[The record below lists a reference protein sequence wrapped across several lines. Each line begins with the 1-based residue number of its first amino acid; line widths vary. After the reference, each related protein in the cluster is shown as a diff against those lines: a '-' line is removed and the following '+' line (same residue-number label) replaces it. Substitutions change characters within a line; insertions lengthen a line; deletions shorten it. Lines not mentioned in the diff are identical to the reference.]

1 MILGI
6 DPGHIQSAYVVYQPE
21 TEEIL
26 EHGISENEKFLYEE
40 IQLLCKPE
48 GCLIVAA
55 IEMIASYGMPVGKE
69 IFETVFY
76 IGRLWERLEI
86 AKELVYRKD
95 IKLHICGTNRAKD
108 SNIRQALIDR
118 LGSPGTKKVK
128 GKTYGLKGDE
138 WSALAVA
145 IFWADRKGGPSW

>member
-1 MILGI
+1 MIIGI
-6 DPGHIQSAYVVYQPE
+6 DPGHKQSAFVVYDPDK
-21 TEEIL
+21 EEIL
-26 EHGISENEKFLYEE
+26 NHRILLNEQLLYEE
-40 IQLLCKPE
+40 VPLFSDYGSGTIS
-48 GCLIVAA
+48 A
-55 IEMIASYGMPVGKE
+55 IEMVQSFGMSVGKE
-69 IFETVFY
+69 VFETVFY